1 VVLSRVLRSP
11 RRQNAVKSGIQYVLA
26 Q

>member
-11 RRQNAVKSGIQYVLA
+11 RRQNAVNSRIQYVLA